1 MQGRGL
7 FGDPLGAARVAMTR
21 DRDPLHQRHEAID
34 GGRPVE
40 RVRVAERRDGAA
52 FEEVAGEHHAGSRDE
67 HDRVVVGV
75 AAAQVAQLDLPV
87 AHVHDGLLL
96 ERPIGRVDDHL
107 AQVGGE
113 VGQLRDKLRPA
124 RVAGPCHER
133 PAADVA
139 PDRRRAEDRI
149 AERMVVVA
157 VGVDDDLDRCG
168 RQLAQVVEDLARLRV
183 GGAGV
188 DDEGRIAAED
198 DADVLVVER
207 VAPDEDAIA
216 DLRPARRCSH
226 G

>member
-7 FGDPLGAARVAMTR
+7 FGDPLGAAGVAMTR
-21 DRDPLHQRHEAID
+21 HCDPLHERHEAID

-40 RVRVAERRDGAA
+40 RVRVAERRDRAA
-52 FEEVAGEHHAGSRDE
+52 FEEIAGEHHARSGHE

-75 AAAQVAQLDLPV
+75 AATQVAQLDLSV
-87 AHVHDGLLL
+87 AHVHDRPLV

-107 AQVGGE
+107 AQFGGE
-113 VGQLRDKLRPA
+113 VGQLGDKLRPA
-124 RVAGPCHER
+124 RVPGSCHER

-149 AERMVVVA
+149 PEGMVVVT
-157 VGVDDDLDRCG
+157 VGIDDDLDRCG
-168 RQLAQVVEDLARLRV
+168 RQLPQVVEDLARLRV
-183 GGAGV
+183 GGARV
-188 DDEGRIAAED
+188 DDEGRVAAQHH
-198 DADVLVVER
+198 ADVLVVER
-207 VAPDEDAIA
+207 IAPDEDPIA

>member
-7 FGDPLGAARVAMTR
+7 FGDPFGAAGVAMTR

-34 GGRPVE
+34 GGRPIE
-40 RVRVAERRDGAA
+40 RVRVAERRDRPA
-52 FEEVAGEHHAGSRDE
+52 FEEVAGEHHAGSGDE

-75 AAAQVAQLDLPV
+75 AATQVAQLDLAV
-87 AHVHDGLLL
+87 AHVHDRRLL

-107 AQVGGE
+107 AQFGGE
-113 VGQLRDKLRPA
+113 VGQLGDKLRPA
-124 RVAGPCHER
+124 RVPGPCHER
-133 PAADVA
+133 SAADVA

-149 AERMVVVA
+149 AEGMVVVA
-157 VGVDDDLDRCG
+157 VGVDDDLDRCR

-188 DDEGRIAAED
+188 DDQGGVAAED
-198 DADVLVVER
+198 HADVLVVER
-207 VAPDEDAIA
+207 IAPDEDPIA